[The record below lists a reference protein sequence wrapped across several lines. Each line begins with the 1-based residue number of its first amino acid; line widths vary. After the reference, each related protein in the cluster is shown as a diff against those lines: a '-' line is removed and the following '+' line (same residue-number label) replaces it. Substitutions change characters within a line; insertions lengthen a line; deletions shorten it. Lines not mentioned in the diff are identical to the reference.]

1 MLRALLRAARECR
14 VRAAARAHSSESS
27 ESDGCAARPPTA
39 AAAARLG
46 LARLSAFGLDRLPA
60 CGGGGGGGGGGLG
73 AYLRASTRRGHTG
86 PPATRRSMCVR
97 HVRGM
102 WVRQSAACVRGM
114 LARGPPSPL
123 LLLSENELERL
134 LRGASLPAPGLC
146 ASSASLR
153 VDESAQLLLESR
165 ASRPGSAGAEAG
177 LKKPKPKM
185 PRFAGLG
192 EGFGAAAGAP
202 RWDDGCEGGRSSP
215 GLERGRV

>member
-1 MLRALLRAARECR
+1 M
-14 VRAAARAHSSESS
+14 
-27 ESDGCAARPPTA
+27 
-39 AAAARLG
+39 
-46 LARLSAFGLDRLPA
+46 
-60 CGGGGGGGGGGLG
+60 
-73 AYLRASTRRGHTG
+73 
-86 PPATRRSMCVR
+86 M
-97 HVRGM
+97 
-102 WVRQSAACVRGM
+102 
-114 LARGPPSPL
+114 ARGPPSPL

-165 ASRPGSAGAEAG
+165 ASRAGSAGAEAG

-192 EGFGAAAGAP
+192 EGFAAGAAPGAP

-215 GLERGRV
+215 GLERGRA

>member
-1 MLRALLRAARECR
+1 M
-14 VRAAARAHSSESS
+14 
-27 ESDGCAARPPTA
+27 
-39 AAAARLG
+39 
-46 LARLSAFGLDRLPA
+46 
-60 CGGGGGGGGGGLG
+60 
-73 AYLRASTRRGHTG
+73 
-86 PPATRRSMCVR
+86 
-97 HVRGM
+97 
-102 WVRQSAACVRGM
+102 
-114 LARGPPSPL
+114 

-165 ASRPGSAGAEAG
+165 PSTAGSAGAEAG

-192 EGFGAAAGAP
+192 ERFAPGAP
-202 RWDDGCEGGRSSP
+202 RWDVGCEGGRSSP